1 MMRAALQILNPTL
14 DPGIDDNVLSRIRG
28 RVVSMRS
35 LARLAAGAAVALAL
49 FLFSIAGQA
58 GAQGTVLPLPPA
70 DQQKLAA
77 NLGAGVVGA
86 ALPSERITD
95 TSAYFPLNEKTFVFQ
110 VTSGS
115 NAGNTQNLVLK
126 KARRPG
132 GTVSWRFNFAP
143 SLAGFISATAG
154 GDLIMPAIS
163 DVDEGVIV
171 VTTPANPFVLTGLK
185 PGESRSFR
193 QKVSVNYLDDPTKRD
208 WGGRLNATYTY
219 VGTYNVTVPAGTFN
233 AILIRFAYRGKV
245 GPADVVYTAWYFFAR
260 GVGLVAMVNLE
271 DVSAFWIYHNDTTI
285 GKVLAVK

>member
-1 MMRAALQILNPTL
+1 MTQQTITEIEGVM
-14 DPGIDDNVLSRIRG
+14 
-28 RVVSMRS
+28 SMRS
-35 LARLAAGAAVALAL
+35 FARLAAGVAVALAIV
-49 FLFSIAGQA
+49 SSPGETR
-58 GAQGTVLPLPPA
+58 AQGPVLPLPPA
-70 DQQKLAA
+70 DQQKLSEH
-77 NLGAGVVGA
+77 LGAGVVGA
-86 ALPSERITD
+86 ALPSERLAD
-95 TSAYFPLNEKTFVFQ
+95 VSSYFPLRERTFVFH

-132 GTVSWRFNFAP
+132 GAIAWRFNFAP
-143 SLAGFISATAG
+143 SLAGFISPTAG
-154 GDLIMPAIS
+154 GDLMMPAVS

-171 VTTPANPFVLTGLK
+171 VTTPANPFVLAGMK

-208 WGGRLNATYTY
+208 WGGKLNATYTY

-260 GVGLVAMVNLE
+260 DVGLIAMVNLE

>member
-1 MMRAALQILNPTL
+1 MA
-14 DPGIDDNVLSRIRG
+14 
-28 RVVSMRS
+28 MRS
-35 LARLAAGAAVALAL
+35 LPRLAAVLAVTLAL
-49 FLFSIAGQA
+49 VSPAGEA
-58 GAQGTVLPLPPA
+58 RGQGVVLPLPPD

-86 ALPSERITD
+86 ALPSEPITD
-95 TSAYFPLNEKTFVFQ
+95 ASAYFPLSEKTFVFQ

-115 NAGNTQNLVLK
+115 NTGNTQNLVLK
-126 KARRPG
+126 RARRPG
-132 GTVSWRFNFAP
+132 GAISWRFNFAP
-143 SLAGFISATAG
+143 SLAAFISPKG

-171 VTTPANPFVLTGLK
+171 VTTPANPFVLTGMK

-208 WGGRLNATYTY
+208 WGGKLNATYTY
-219 VGTYNVTVPAGTFN
+219 VGTYSLTVPAGTFP
-233 AILIRFAYRGKV
+233 AILIRFAYKGKV

-260 GVGLVAMVNLE
+260 DIGLVAMVNLE

>member
-1 MMRAALQILNPTL
+1 MKGHFVK
-14 DPGIDDNVLSRIRG
+14 PGPSSG
-28 RVVSMRS
+28 HS
-35 LARLAAGAAVALAL
+35 LLAATLVCALVFVSSVGDAR
-49 FLFSIAGQA
+49 
-58 GAQGTVLPLPPA
+58 AQGPVLPLPPA

-86 ALPSERITD
+86 ALPSEPITD

-110 VTSGS
+110 VTSGA
-115 NAGNTQNLVLK
+115 NAGKSQDLVLK

-132 GTVSWRFNFAP
+132 GATAWRFNFAP
-143 SLAGFISATAG
+143 ALAGFISLTAG

-171 VTTPANPFVLTGLK
+171 VTTPANPFVLTGMK
-185 PGESRSFR
+185 AGESRSYR

-219 VGTYNVTVPAGTFN
+219 LGTYSVTVPAGTFN
-233 AILIRFAYRGKV
+233 AVLIRFAYRGKV
-245 GPADVVYTAWYFFAR
+245 GPADVVYTAWYFFAKD
-260 GVGLVAMVNLE
+260 VGLVAMVNLE